1 MQVFL
6 GHNENATIR
15 TIIPTKIV
23 LSFVAAHARKRSVLI
38 FSEGW
43 LYRLPWAWGKR
54 WQRSPRRIGYAVDAS
69 PEVFGEWL
77 QGNMFIRFWWFGGA
91 LLARP
96 NLSPLGQKTIL
107 GSLNQYVAAVV

>member
-1 MQVFL
+1 
-6 GHNENATIR
+6 
-15 TIIPTKIV
+15 
-23 LSFVAAHARKRSVLI
+23 
-38 FSEGW
+38 
-43 LYRLPWAWGKR
+43 
-54 WQRSPRRIGYAVDAS
+54 VDAS
-69 PEVFGEWL
+69 PEVFGERL